1 MKTSDHRYIRF
12 LALCHAFD
20 KTDGL
25 QVDVESVR
33 LLESIALA
41 EHDGM
46 PLTVSQLMALSDIA
60 SPATLHRKM
69 VLLNKANL
77 IELDFMQGNQR
88 TKFIY
93 TTALAKKHFAKR
105 AALLAK
111 AVSGT

>member
-1 MKTSDHRYIRF
+1 MRF
-12 LALCHAFD
+12 LSLCHAFD
-20 KTDGL
+20 KKDGL

-33 LLESIALA
+33 LLESVALA
-41 EHDGM
+41 EHDGN
-46 PLTVSQLMALSDIA
+46 PLSVTQLMALSDIA

-69 VLLNKANL
+69 VLLTKANL
-77 IELDFMQGNQR
+77 IELDFMQGNHR

-105 AALLAK
+105 ASLLAK